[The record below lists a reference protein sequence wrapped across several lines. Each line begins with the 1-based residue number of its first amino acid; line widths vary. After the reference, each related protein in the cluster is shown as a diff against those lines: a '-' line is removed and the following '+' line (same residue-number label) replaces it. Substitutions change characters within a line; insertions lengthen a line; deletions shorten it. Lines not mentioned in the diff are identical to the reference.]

1 MSERKRWLEVEL
13 LNHAGISSCVV
24 VDAIA
29 GAHYR
34 VHGCLPGNPNPGSE
48 IVTVWTYQRVRKPRM
63 PGNHRQHRNQAG
75 REYQIDDLIVQ
86 LGVRRNIFVAQAEIE
101 T

>member
-13 LNHAGISSCVV
+13 LNHAGISTCVV

-34 VHGCLPGNPNPGSE
+34 LHGCLPGNPNPASE
-48 IVTVWTYQRVRKPRM
+48 IVTVWTYQRVSKPRM
-63 PGNHRQHRNQAG
+63 PGNHRQHRNQAR
-75 REYQIDDLIVQ
+75 REYQIADLIVH
-86 LGVRRNIFVAQAEIE
+86 LCVRPNMFVAHAD
-101 T
+101 